1 MVGLE
6 PGDPVVLTKKEG
18 LNESRLYNGQK
29 GWAASLIIVD
39 EEEYVF
45 FQPED
50 IQGIFVIELCRI
62 TLDAQEKERVERE
75 GGGGAIPIPPVQ

>member
-1 MVGLE
+1 MVGFE
-6 PGDPVVLTKKEG
+6 PGDPVILHNVGG
-18 LNESRLYNGQK
+18 LEEVRLYAGQK
-29 GWAASLIIVD
+29 GWAANTVVVE

-50 IQGIFVIELCRI
+50 SQGVFVIESNRVV
-62 TLDAQEKERVERE
+62 LDVGEKERVERE